1 MFDGDGC
8 RPSYIILYM
17 RIAIGADHAG
27 FLLKEHLKAT
37 LARLGHQVDD
47 LGTHSEASVDYPPIC
62 AAVGR
67 MVVGGGADRGIVL
80 GGSGQGEQIA
90 ANKVHGVRAALCNDL
105 YTARLSRQHND
116 ANVLS
121 MGGRIVAFGLADEIL
136 ALWLDTAFEG
146 GRHQRRIDQIAEA
159 ERSQP

>member
-1 MFDGDGC
+1 
-8 RPSYIILYM
+8 M
-17 RIAIGADHAG
+17 RVAIGADHAG
-27 FLLKEHLKAT
+27 FLLKEHLKQT
-37 LARLGHQVDD
+37 LQRLGHSVDD
-47 LGTHSEASVDYPPIC
+47 HGTHNEEPVDYPPIC
-62 AAVGR
+62 IGVARAVAER
-67 MVVGGGADRGIVL
+67 RADRGVVL

-90 ANKVHGVRAALCNDL
+90 ANKVAGVRAALCNDL

-159 ERSQP
+159 EKK